1 MINYLHCTS
10 TWKLQACSL
19 KQFSK
24 TVQTKVHSTDL
35 KRCLRHKSKSGH
47 CDLFDVHIWWLCCN
61 KSSTQLQENN
71 TSITMH
77 ALLILSFINIRLKSL
92 NWNRYPEYALH
103 ACVYP
108 LHQKNSKSAI
118 FIWYMYENGHRQ
130 LLHVGVQ
137 SNTETERG
145 SFRQSIRRGNNIFI
159 LLLFMAHAV
168 ALTEK
173 NQKSK
178 YMKDAWRIKIE
189 DVLLSPN
196 LTSINSIEVQSDL
209 LDKT

>member
-1 MINYLHCTS
+1 MINYLHFTS

-130 LLHVGVQ
+130 LLGVQ

-145 SFRQSIRRGNNIFI
+145 SFRQSTRRGNNIFI
-159 LLLFMAHAV
+159 LLLFMAHV
-168 ALTEK
+168 QWLWLKTIK
-173 NQKSK
+173 NQNI
-178 YMKDAWRIKIE
+178 WR
-189 DVLLSPN
+189 VLEGLK
-196 LTSINSIEVQSDL
+196 L
-209 LDKT
+209 KMCF